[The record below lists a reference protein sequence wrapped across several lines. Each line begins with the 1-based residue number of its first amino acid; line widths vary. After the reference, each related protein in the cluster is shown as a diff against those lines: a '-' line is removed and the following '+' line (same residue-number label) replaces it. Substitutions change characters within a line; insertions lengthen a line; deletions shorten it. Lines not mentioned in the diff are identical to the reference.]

1 MKDYPFIKFALLF
14 ICGIVLD
21 RFVHISIEIFFCGLL
36 LLIIL
41 FFLYKKFNRPVYS
54 LGFIF
59 LSYLLIL
66 SAGLIIA
73 GISRG
78 NVFYLTENIFKQKNF
93 TAWGVIKEIAL
104 PGADNYTFLLSAD
117 SLLIEGKS
125 FNWQPDLLIKVKDE
139 SKKQLIKQYNLLSNG
154 NRVEVNGT
162 YFKGR
167 EERNPG
173 EFDYNK
179 YLRQSGVSG
188 IVSLYDSDS
197 IKILDS
203 NRFVFSSTFH
213 TIRKSIDKQLH
224 EHYSEQAYGLLKG
237 LLLADRS
244 SIDYETKNLFVN
256 SGVVHV
262 LAVSGL
268 HVGFIGI
275 IFYFLFGRLNVYL
288 RIYSTIAGLLFF
300 MFLTGV
306 PPSVF
311 RATVMAVIIL
321 LAQLTERTSNIYNSL
336 ALAAVILLIIEPTE
350 IFNPGFQLSFSAVL
364 SIAYF
369 YPLFNSYINKIE
381 INKYLRAVLL
391 FAAVSFSAQIG
402 TLPFTLMYFG
412 KLSIT
417 SLFAN
422 LVVIPLIGVIVGI
435 GITSILFAVISSSIA
450 AIYAAANDAAA
461 WLLFTIVEFAG
472 NGDYSFIRIPD
483 FSLYDAIIYYL
494 LLTTSLFLMRFTQK
508 FLFKVVI
515 LFSSAFLFFIAAS
528 YDDKALLTPGNFNVV
543 MIDVGQ
549 GDSFLL
555 SFPNGKAA
563 LIDAGEATNDF
574 CNGERVII
582 PLLDKLGIEKIN
594 YAFISHFDNDHY
606 GGMVSLIYRNKIGKV
621 FLPAHDTSSK
631 AIRFINYLIKN
642 KIPYE
647 YCIRQKVSEG
657 GVSIYAVSRGDDS
670 DEQYSSNDNSVII
683 KAVYGKNSFLFTGD
697 LERKGEKY
705 FLKNAK
711 KFLDVDVLKVSH
723 HGSKTG
729 SSLDFLEAVTPRI
742 SLISAGVKNKFNHP
756 SKEVLAR
763 LAKHKS
769 SIYRTDKSGA
779 VILKSDGKN
788 ISEISWR

>member
-21 RFVHISIEIFFCGLL
+21 RFLHISIEIYIAGLV

-41 FFLYKKFNRPVYS
+41 FFLHKKFNKPAFSR
-54 LGFIF
+54 LFIF
-59 LSYLLIL
+59 FGYIL
-66 SAGLIIA
+66 FLMVGLITA
-73 GISRG
+73 GISKA
-78 NVFYLTENIFKQKNF
+78 NVFYLTENIYKQQNF
-93 TAWGVIKEIAL
+93 AAWGVIKKIEL
-104 PGADNYTFLLSAD
+104 PEDENYSFFLSVD
-117 SLLIEGKS
+117 SLSIEGKN
-125 FNWQPDLLIKVKDE
+125 FNWQPNLLIKVNDE
-139 SKKQLIKQYNLLSNG
+139 SKKQLLKQYELIFQG
-154 NRVEVNGT
+154 NRVEVKGT
-162 YFKGR
+162 YIKGR
-167 EERNPG
+167 EERNPW

-179 YLRQSGVSG
+179 YLRQSGISG
-188 IVSLYDSDS
+188 IVSLYDTDS
-197 IKILDS
+197 LKIINDEK
-203 NRFVFSSTFH
+203 FIFSTAFH
-213 TIRKSIDKQLH
+213 FIRKSIDKALF
-224 EHYSEQAYGLLKG
+224 EHHSAQAYGLLKG

-244 SIDYETKNLFVN
+244 SIDYNTKIFFVN

-275 IFYFLFGRLNVYL
+275 IFYFMFGRFNIYL
-288 RIYSTIAGLLFF
+288 RIYFTIAGLLFF

-321 LAQLTERTSNIYNSL
+321 LGQLTERTSNIYNSL
-336 ALAAVILLIIEPTE
+336 ALAAVILLIIEPAE

-369 YPLFNSYINKIE
+369 YPLFSAQVSRIK
-381 INKYLRAVLL
+381 INKYFKAVLL

-435 GITSILFAVISSSIA
+435 GITSILFAAISSSIA
-450 AIYAAANDAAA
+450 AIYAAANNAAA

-472 NGDYSFIRIPD
+472 NEKYSFIQIPN
-483 FSLYDAIIYYL
+483 FSFYDALIYYL
-494 LLTTSLFLMRFTQK
+494 LLTASLYLMRFSQK
-508 FLFKVVI
+508 PLLKSIIFV
-515 LFSSAFLFFIAAS
+515 SSVFLFFIVS
-528 YDDKALLTPGNFNVV
+528 TYDDEKLITPGDLTVV

-555 SFPNGKAA
+555 SFPNGRTA
-563 LIDAGEATNDF
+563 LIDAGETTQDF

-582 PLLDKLGIEKIN
+582 PLLDKLGIEKIDR
-594 YAFISHFDNDHY
+594 AFISHFDNDHY
-606 GGMVSLIYRNKIGKV
+606 GGMVSLIHKNKIDKV
-621 FLPAHDTSSK
+621 FLPANDTSLK
-631 AIRFINYLIKN
+631 AIRFINFLDNN
-642 KIPYE
+642 KTPYE
-647 YCIRQKVSEG
+647 YCVRQKITEG
-657 GVSIYAVSRGDDS
+657 GASIYVLSRRNESGS
-670 DEQYSSNDNSVII
+670 RFSSNDNSVIL
-683 KAVYGKNSFLFTGD
+683 KVVFGGNSFLFTGD
-697 LERKGEKY
+697 LEKKGERY
-705 FLKNAK
+705 FLQNAK
-711 KFLDVDVLKVSH
+711 TFLDADVLKVSH
-723 HGSKTG
+723 HGSKG
-729 SSLDFLEAVTPRI
+729 ASSLEFLEAVTPRY
-742 SLISAGVKNKFNHP
+742 SFISAGIKNKFNHP
-756 SKEVLAR
+756 ANEVLER

-788 ISEISWR
+788 ITEVSWR